1 MEVKGKIKLIN
12 QTQNITTEFRKR
24 DLVVTTEEQYPQD
37 LLIQFVQEKC
47 DVLNNFQA
55 GDNVVIGVNLRGREW
70 QNPQGET
77 KYFNTIQGWR
87 IDKDQDG
94 GQVKTQPT
102 NPVPPA
108 PVNEPN
114 DLPF

>member
-12 QTQNITTEFRKR
+12 QTENITTEFRKR

-70 QNPQGET
+70 QNPQGDS
-77 KYFNTIQGWR
+77 YGIW
-87 IDKDQDG
+87 
-94 GQVKTQPT
+94 
-102 NPVPPA
+102 
-108 PVNEPN
+108 
-114 DLPF
+114 